1 MGVTAAL
8 RTTSV
13 VVDPGNDARCH
24 VLIRN
29 SGSVVD
35 QFGFTVMG
43 DAHDW
48 TTVKPERANLLP
60 DQEVTVELT
69 FSPPRSH
76 EVLAGDYPFA
86 LRVVSREDVAGSLVQ
101 EGVVTVAKFAELAAE
116 IVPVTSEGSR
126 RGKHTVAVDNLGNY
140 EYPFKL
146 HPTDPDDK
154 LTFRARPRDPV
165 AHPGRATFVKLKPKP
180 RKYFWRGA
188 NRSIPFKVSVLSEE
202 TDPIDL
208 SGTLT
213 QKPLVPPRT
222 FLLLSLLLLMLT
234 VLAILLATF
243 LRARPRTM
251 AVHSPSVP
259 PSPSATSSSA
269 PTTPSSPASPP
280 PSASPSP
287 SSVGA
292 PGGTSGARAP
302 VPAPSVSR
310 APSTVAF
317 TITASAYPGVAGP
330 QLFSYAVPAGATYR
344 VTSLVLRNDN
354 GDVGSAQV
362 RDADQPV
369 ADFDLAANRQQSLTF
384 PAPFTAT
391 GGEVVT
397 LAVTCGNTDR
407 PCTPSARFTATPL
420 P

>member
-48 TTVKPERANLLP
+48 TTVKPARANLLP

-116 IVPVTSEGSR
+116 IVPVTSEGAR

-154 LTFRARPRDPV
+154 LTFRGRPADPV
-165 AHPGRATFVKLKPKP
+165 ARPGRATFVKLKPKP

-213 QKPLVPPRT
+213 QKPMVPPRT

-234 VLAILLATF
+234 VLAVLLATF
-243 LRARPRTM
+243 LRSQPKTM
-251 AVHSPSVP
+251 AVHSPTVP
-259 PSPSATSSSA
+259 PTTSATSSSPLTTPTSPSPSATS
-269 PTTPSSPASPP
+269 
-280 PSASPSP
+280 PSP
-287 SSVGA
+287 TSVSA
-292 PGGTSGARAP
+292 PGGTTAARAAAP
-302 VPAPSVSR
+302 TPAAPR
-310 APSTVAF
+310 GPSTVTF
-317 TITASAYPGVAGP
+317 TITASAYPGVSGP

-362 RDADQPV
+362 RNSDQPV
-369 ADFDLAANRQQSLTF
+369 ATFDLAANRQQAYTF
-384 PAPFTAT
+384 PVPFTVT
-391 GGEVVT
+391 GGQVVT
-397 LAVTCGNTDR
+397 LAITCGNTDR
-407 PCTPSARFTATPL
+407 PCTPSGRFTATPATY
-420 P
+420 